1 MSNREVIDPDEFL
14 KCVKRTFS
22 LSDTLL
28 ARCLGVGRSSVWRFK
43 RKPKN
48 KPIVDEAKAYLASFN
63 EDHLQPKTMTYE
75 VFRNTLAIR
84 KWEEA
89 MERRMVGK
97 TNQNGW
103 MRCFYNLCKY
113 LNRLPGKVTVEE
125 CAKVVVEQRNRYYND
140 EPQVK
145 GIAYSKLREAVRG
158 YYMSV
163 HNMSGMH
170 LTNLGVGKE
179 ALKGSGKYSR
189 QLVPQEVRHEF
200 ERLLLQKMKENN
212 DLDYFEALGNSRFN
226 FSTGTRISASLAFS
240 FSKHEFKLS
249 KDKWMFEIWD
259 KGTRGKK
266 LRWEKLLMGSL
277 LEDFKKY
284 CSQRFEIPFDDLEAE
299 LPKKTDHLF
308 PAFINDNGEPDTNKI
323 RSIVKPTLIEAGIP
337 YREFPPTHIWR
348 HTFAQ
353 EALKATDY
361 NYELV
366 AEIGGWVTTLRLK
379 KHYGAMG
386 QSAKERALLK
396 MMGETIPDVTHELE
410 W

>member
-1 MSNREVIDPDEFL
+1 VIDPEEFL

-48 KPIVDEAKAYLASFN
+48 KKYVDEAKAYLESFN
-63 EDHLQPKTMTYE
+63 EDNLQPKSMTFE
-75 VFRNTLAIR
+75 VYRNTLAIR
-84 KWEEA
+84 KWEDA

-97 TNQNGW
+97 TNQMGW

-140 EPQVK
+140 LPQVK
-145 GIAYSKLREAVRG
+145 GIAYLPLREAVRG
-158 YYMSV
+158 FFMTV
-163 HNMSGMH
+163 RNMSAMH

-179 ALKGSGKYSR
+179 APKGSGKYSR
-189 QLVPQEVRHEF
+189 QSVSKEVRHEF
-200 ERLLLQKMKENN
+200 ERLLVCKMNANN
-212 DLDYFEALGNSRFN
+212 DLAYFEALGNSKFN
-226 FSTGTRISASLAFS
+226 FSTATRISASLFFS
-240 FSKHEFKLS
+240 FSKHEYNLTKE
-249 KDKWMFEIWD
+249 KWMFEIWD

-266 LRWEKLLMGSL
+266 IRWEKILMGSL
-277 LEDFKKY
+277 LDEFKKY
-284 CSQRFEIPFDDLEAE
+284 CASRFDIPYDDLETE
-299 LPKKTDHLF
+299 LPRKTDHLF
-308 PAFINDNGEPDTNKI
+308 PAFINDKGEPDASKM
-323 RSIVKPTLIEAGIP
+323 RSIVKPALIEAGIP
-337 YREFPPTHIWR
+337 YKDFPPTHIWR

-366 AEIGGWVTTLRLK
+366 AELGGWVTTFRLK

-396 MMGETIPDVTHELE
+396 MMGEDVPDVTFELE

>member
-1 MSNREVIDPDEFL
+1 MSKRKVIDPKDFL
-14 KCVKRTFS
+14 DCVKRHFT
-22 LSDTLL
+22 LSDSIL
-28 ARCLGVGRSSVWRFK
+28 ARCLGVGRSTVWRFK
-43 RKPKN
+43 QLPEN
-48 KPIVDEAKAYLASFN
+48 KPVVEEAEAYLASFN
-63 EDHLQPKTMTYE
+63 EENLNPKNMSYE

-89 MERRMVGK
+89 MEMRMVGK

-103 MRCFYNLCKY
+103 MRSFYNLCKY

-125 CAKVVVEQRNRYYND
+125 CAKVVVEQRNRYYAD

-158 YYMSV
+158 YFMSV

-189 QLVPQEVRHEF
+189 QLVPQDVRHEF
-200 ERLLLQKMKENN
+200 ERLLVCKMQTEN
-212 DLDYFEALGNSRFN
+212 DVAYFEALGNSEFN

-240 FSKHEFKLS
+240 FAKHEYSLS
-249 KDKWMFEIWD
+249 KEKWMFEIWD

-266 LRWEKLLMGSL
+266 IRWEKILMGSL
-277 LEDFKKY
+277 LKRFKKY
-284 CSQRFEIPFDDLEAE
+284 CEQRFEIPFEDLETE
-299 LPKKTDHLF
+299 LPRKTDHLF
-308 PAFINDNGEPDTNKI
+308 PSFIRDNGEPDDSKI
-323 RSIVKPTLIEAGIP
+323 RKIVKPTLIEAGLQ
-337 YREFPPTHIWR
+337 YRDFPPTHIWR

-386 QSAKERALLK
+386 QSAKERALMK
-396 MMGETIPDVTHELE
+396 MMGEKVPDVTHELE